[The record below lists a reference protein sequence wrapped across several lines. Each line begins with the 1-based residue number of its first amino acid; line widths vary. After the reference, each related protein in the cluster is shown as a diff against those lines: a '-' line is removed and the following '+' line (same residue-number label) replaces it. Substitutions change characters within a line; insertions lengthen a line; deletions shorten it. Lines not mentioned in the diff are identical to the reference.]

1 MSFAKHPARRPAVV
15 TGASSGIGAAT
26 ARLLAAAGHP
36 VVLGA
41 RRLDRCEAEAAAIR
55 HAGGDA
61 LALRLDMSEADSV
74 TDFVAGAT
82 EAYGAIDIV
91 VSNAGDVVPGTSIGT
106 DPDAFAQD
114 ITVNF
119 LGPQRLFNAL
129 VPDMVER
136 GRGDVV
142 LVSSSILRVPV
153 PGMAA
158 YATAK
163 AGLDTLGR
171 VMRMELEG
179 TGVRVSTV
187 RPGPTLTGMGM
198 AWEPELVESSIATW
212 VERGLIHGQHYLTP
226 DDVAGAIV
234 LAATAPKG
242 VHLAL
247 IEIEPEA
254 PARGV
259 GAERSRGVDE
269 PNAEGAARYEQPS
282 QQEGP

>member
-1 MSFAKHPARRPAVV
+1 MSFAAHPARRPAVV

-26 ARLLAAAGHP
+26 ARLLGAAGHP

-41 RRLDRCEAEAAAIR
+41 RRVERCEEEAASIR

-74 TDFVAGAT
+74 AAFAAAAT
-82 EAYGAIDIV
+82 AAYGEIDIV
-91 VSNAGDVVPGTSIGT
+91 VSNAGDVVPGTSVGT

-114 ITVNF
+114 VTVNF

-129 VPDMVER
+129 VPAMVER
-136 GRGDVV
+136 GHGDVV

-153 PGMAA
+153 PGMSA

-198 AWEPELVESSIATW
+198 TWEPELVESSIATW

-254 PARGV
+254 PAPPR
-259 GAERSRGVDE
+259 
-269 PNAEGAARYEQPS
+269 P
-282 QQEGP
+282 QEGP

>member
-1 MSFAKHPARRPAVV
+1 MSFVAHPERRPAVV
-15 TGASSGIGAAT
+15 TGSSSGIGAAT

-41 RRLDRCEAEAAAIR
+41 RRLERCEEEAAAIR
-55 HAGGDA
+55 HAGGEA
-61 LALRLDMSEADSV
+61 SALRLDMADADSIRAFA
-74 TDFVAGAT
+74 DGAVA
-82 EAYGAIDIV
+82 AYGEIDIV

-119 LGPQRLFNAL
+119 LGAQRLCNAL
-129 VPDMVER
+129 VPAMVER
-136 GRGDVV
+136 GHGDVV

-198 AWEPELVESSIATW
+198 TWEPELVESSIATW
-212 VERGLIHGQHYLTP
+212 VERGLIHGEHYLTP
-226 DDVAGAIV
+226 DDVAGVIV
-234 LAATAPKG
+234 TVATAPKG

-247 IEIEPEA
+247 VEVEPEA
-254 PARGV
+254 PVRGKDTT
-259 GAERSRGVDE
+259 R
-269 PNAEGAARYEQPS
+269 
-282 QQEGP
+282 

>member
-1 MSFAKHPARRPAVV
+1 MTFTAHLERRPAVV

-26 ARLLAAAGHP
+26 ARLLGAVGHP

-41 RRLDRCEAEAAAIR
+41 RRVERCEEEAQAIR
-55 HAGGDA
+55 HAGGEA
-61 LALRLDMSEADSV
+61 TALRLDMGESDSV
-74 TDFVAGAT
+74 AAFAAGAVA
-82 EAYGAIDIV
+82 AYGEIDIV

-119 LGPQRLFNAL
+119 LGPQRLCNAL
-129 VPDMVER
+129 VPSMVER

-153 PGMAA
+153 PGMSA

-198 AWEPELVESSIATW
+198 TWEPSVVDASITTW
-212 VERGLIHGQHYLTP
+212 IERGLIHGEHYLTP
-226 DDVAGAIV
+226 DDVADVIV
-234 LAATAPKG
+234 MVATAPKG

-247 IEIEPEA
+247 VEVEPEA
-254 PARGV
+254 PPARKD
-259 GAERSRGVDE
+259 R
-269 PNAEGAARYEQPS
+269 P
-282 QQEGP
+282 